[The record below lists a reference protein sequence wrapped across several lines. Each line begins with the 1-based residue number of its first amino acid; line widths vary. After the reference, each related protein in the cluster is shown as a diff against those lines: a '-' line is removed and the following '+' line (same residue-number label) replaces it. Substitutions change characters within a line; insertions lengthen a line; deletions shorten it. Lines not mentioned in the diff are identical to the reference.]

1 MKNKIIIIASVV
13 ILIGIIGTIYL
24 KQVKNDQNIEKND
37 NKVTNLKGNYDI
49 IEAMKHIEATN
60 TAEEINN
67 ILGFEGKKSIVSD
80 DDFKWEFDDRN
91 YITLKNAADLPVI
104 EAKIYKRTIKNKNIQ
119 FPTNEELKEII
130 KDGITYNELVTK
142 LGGIEGTLNGKS
154 EFAIDYIWVD
164 GNYQSL
170 NATFNKETLKCS
182 VATYTYREDD

>member
-24 KQVKNDQNIEKND
+24 KQGKNDQNIEKND

-91 YITLKNAADLPVI
+91 
-104 EAKIYKRTIKNKNIQ
+104 
-119 FPTNEELKEII
+119 
-130 KDGITYNELVTK
+130 
-142 LGGIEGTLNGKS
+142 
-154 EFAIDYIWVD
+154 
-164 GNYQSL
+164 
-170 NATFNKETLKCS
+170 
-182 VATYTYREDD
+182 